1 MLCSNEGII
10 WNSDLIDYFSKH
22 IKWGGW
28 KSCELLD
35 ENDNVISPVGGAEFE
50 FGLIYNVSIP
60 WSIDFLLK
68 YENKLEFEA
77 LESNTSVWEK
87 AFKPYVDDEMI
98 ETIISIL

>member
-50 FGLIYNVSIP
+50 FGLINNVSIP
-60 WSIDFLLK
+60 WSIDFLIK
-68 YENKLEFEA
+68 YENKLDFVA
-77 LESNTSVWEK
+77 LESNTAVWEK
-87 AFKPYVDDEMI
+87 AFKFYVDDEMI